1 MKFSTFALS
10 ILGAAACVSA
20 QNGTDSANR
29 TAELLEGLQKAPTRL
44 ARLNVLKDNTDVS
57 ILYRSLWLPGP
68 HSSRQW
74 LFDFTSG
81 LGTTSSAGGN
91 VTVANVANFP
101 ALFANGIAMAVA
113 QMA

>member
-1 MKFSTFALS
+1 MKLSTPLLS

-20 QNGTDSANR
+20 QSTNATK

-57 ILYRSLWLPGP
+57 TSYHVLWSPRSHALV
-68 HSSRQW
+68 QW

-81 LGTTSSAGGN
+81 LGTTSNAGGN
-91 VTVANVANFP
+91 ITAANVANFP
-101 ALFANGIAMAVA
+101 ALFANGMAMAVA
-113 QMA
+113 QIQ